1 MVMGFGRYSRDSSFA
16 VLGRSKS
23 FVVVMAVG
31 SIAGSFV
38 GARLLG
44 VVPNAV
50 LLPLLAII
58 LLISAVKVWRH
69 G

>member
-1 MVMGFGRYSRDSSFA
+1 
-16 VLGRSKS
+16 
-23 FVVVMAVG
+23 MALG
-31 SIAGSFV
+31 SIAGTFI

-44 VVPNAV
+44 IVPSVV
-50 LLPLLAII
+50 LLPLLSVI